1 MIVKV
6 SPGDLGKEIE
16 KQLEDWGSVE
26 VRRAANEGIKETAE
40 KAEKLLK
47 QGGPYQERTKK
58 YTKDWT
64 HDLRRKALTT
74 GLDEYSVHNRKHYQL
89 THLLERGHQLK
100 RGGRKI
106 GNVRAFEHIAPVEE
120 LAEQLAIS
128 NVGKKIREINK

>member
-1 MIVKV
+1 MIVKI
-6 SPGDLGKEIE
+6 SPGDLGEELE
-16 KQLEDWGSVE
+16 KQLKDWGSVE

-74 GLDEYSVHNRKHYQL
+74 GLDDYSVHNRKHYQL
-89 THLLERGHQLK
+89 THLLEHGHQS
-100 RGGRKI
+100 RNGGR
-106 GNVRAFEHIAPVEE
+106 VRAFEHIAPVEE
-120 LAEQLAIS
+120 LVEQLAIS
-128 NVGKKIREINK
+128 NVGKKIREIRQ